1 MSLLL
6 QARKWNE
13 ATTPVGFD
21 DIAKQ
26 FPLIDEHKR
35 QPGFHL
41 PPQSGAEHR
50 HILGVNAQA
59 IS

>member
-13 ATTPVGFD
+13 APTPVGFD

-35 QPGFHL
+35 HPGFHL
-41 PPQSGAEHR
+41 PPQRAR
-50 HILGVNAQA
+50 NTDTFLG
-59 IS
+59 